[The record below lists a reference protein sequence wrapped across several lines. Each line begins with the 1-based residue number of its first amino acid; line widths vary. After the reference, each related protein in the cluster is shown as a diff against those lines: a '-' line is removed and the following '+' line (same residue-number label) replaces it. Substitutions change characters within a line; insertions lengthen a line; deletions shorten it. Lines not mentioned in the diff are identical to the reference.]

1 MADSGKC
8 YTCFIEAQ
16 SNAPLAAIL
25 MLHLRRLLLEF
36 DLLGAPDLHVERGLW
51 VLKRVM
57 SGFKFGYADMALKL
71 DIAAEKAAA
80 GSRNLRRGHRQ
91 GRGRAI
97 MQMDEN
103 FFRVR
108 FGRLSPKERD
118 YVRAM
123 AGREPG
129 PHRSV
134 AVLLGVRVQAL
145 SSYRSWLTDNGMIY
159 SPAHGDM
166 VFSVPLF
173 DRFLKRIV
181 PGWAP
186 PAVGH

>member
-71 DIAAEKAAA
+71 DIAAE
-80 GSRNLRRGHRQ
+80 
-91 GRGRAI
+91 
-97 MQMDEN
+97 
-103 FFRVR
+103 
-108 FGRLSPKERD
+108 
-118 YVRAM
+118 
-123 AGREPG
+123 
-129 PHRSV
+129 
-134 AVLLGVRVQAL
+134 
-145 SSYRSWLTDNGMIY
+145 
-159 SPAHGDM
+159 
-166 VFSVPLF
+166 
-173 DRFLKRIV
+173 
-181 PGWAP
+181 
-186 PAVGH
+186 